1 MTFPEHRAIRCKQIA
16 YKRAE
21 NDRKLVFMTFPERR
35 AIRCK
40 QIALWQVVPDGDVG
54 IVAGSNS
61 PVMTLSVFVFFLF
74 WSMAA
79 TSSHFFYHSI

>member
-40 QIALWQVVPDGDVG
+40 QIALW
-54 IVAGSNS
+54 
-61 PVMTLSVFVFFLF
+61 
-74 WSMAA
+74 
-79 TSSHFFYHSI
+79 

>member
-1 MTFPEHRAIRCKQIA
+1 MFEHLCLLYELAFLA
-16 YKRAE
+16 VLE
-21 NDRKLVFMTFPERR
+21 T
-35 AIRCK
+35 
-40 QIALWQVVPDGDVG
+40 DVG

-79 TSSHFFYHSI
+79 KSCQYFYHSI